1 MDLQEQPIFESIKF
15 PIENNIGLEGF
26 NDYEIVNSESLSINA
41 IVEWCIEQMQKYN
54 VVKIIMDTYRFKLLE
69 KYLNERDYYR
79 R

>member
-41 IVEWCIEQMQKYN
+41 IVEWCIEQMQN
-54 VVKIIMDTYRFKLLE
+54 IMWLKSSWIRIDLSCLE
-69 KYLNERDYYR
+69 KYLNEKGLL
-79 R
+79 